1 LVAFLLIGA
10 QRGIDAVRQIMR
22 SFSIERTLNPHA
34 FVSDDVAIA
43 TIDIA
48 VGIVKCFITC
58 RTCTQIVA
66 LNAALYYKRL
76 MPIGGKEIDA
86 DNET

>member
-1 LVAFLLIGA
+1 
-10 QRGIDAVRQIMR
+10 MR

-58 RTCTQIVA
+58 RTGTQIVA
-66 LNAALYYKRL
+66 LNTLYYKRL